1 MPSHEG
7 TVTDVAA
14 EHVGDDDL
22 GEVDVGDGSVAG
34 VVEVLREARV
44 ATAGDEELKRERN
57 GFGEGE
63 EWLPEV
69 GSFGVP
75 LEGITV
81 EGEELFPVLFAREVS
96 QGFQNVF
103 RGTTMAV
110 RTLMT
115 LIAAL

>member
-63 EWLPEV
+63 EWAPEV
-69 GSFGVP
+69 GPFNIP
-75 LEGITV
+75 LEGIAAK
-81 EGEELFPVLFAREVS
+81 GEELVPVLFACEVS
-96 QGFQNVF
+96 
-103 RGTTMAV
+103 
-110 RTLMT
+110 
-115 LIAAL
+115 

>member
-1 MPSHEG
+1 M
-7 TVTDVAA
+7 VADVAV

-22 GEVDVGDGSVAG
+22 GEVDVGDGGVAS
-34 VVEVLREARV
+34 VVEVLGEAEV
-44 ATAGDEELKRERN
+44 AAAGDEELKRERN
-57 GFGEGE
+57 GFEEGE

-96 QGFQNVF
+96 QGFQNVL
-103 RGTTMAV
+103 R
-110 RTLMT
+110 
-115 LIAAL
+115 